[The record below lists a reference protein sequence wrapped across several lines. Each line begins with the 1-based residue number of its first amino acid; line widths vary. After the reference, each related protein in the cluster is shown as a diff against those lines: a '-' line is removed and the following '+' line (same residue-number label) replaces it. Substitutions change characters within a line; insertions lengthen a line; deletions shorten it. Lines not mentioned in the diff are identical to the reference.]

1 MLGVYA
7 FTIFVSAFLLFAV
20 EPMVGKMVTPLLGGT
35 PAVWNTCMLF
45 YQASLLG
52 GYAYAHFSTRWLG
65 ERKQAVLQMVVLL
78 LPLLVLPIAVDKS
91 WAPQGEGNPVFHVL
105 LLLTI
110 TVGLPFSV
118 ISTSASLLQKWFAS
132 TDHPEAHDPYFL
144 YAASN
149 LGSMLALIAYPVV
162 VEPYLTLN
170 YQSKDWSG
178 GYAALVTLSILCA
191 WFMWRSPEPAAVPAT
206 TPRKPVPAPAV
217 SAEPLTIWQRLH
229 WIALAA
235 VPSSLMLGAT
245 TYITTDIAAIPLLW
259 VIPLGIYLLSFIL
272 VFSRLPAIVHRI
284 MVLIMPLVVLML
296 LFLELSN
303 VKISMLPPWGRV
315 LLHVFV
321 LFIVS
326 MVCHGELARRRPA
339 TRHLTEYYLLMS
351 VGGVL
356 GGLFNAI
363 VAPLVFWGLAE
374 YQIAM
379 VGACL
384 LLPPIVQTERGLFA
398 GLAEGEPRAVLR
410 FALDLSLPLAVG
422 VISAV
427 LIWYVPR
434 IDSSTIDFKAW
445 GGKIV
450 GKDRIVSILMY
461 GVPAILCYVFVD
473 RSLRFGLSV
482 GALLLANL
490 LCGSFDSDELL
501 HTRSFFG
508 VLTVRGEDE
517 TGTDELGRKT
527 YEFHRLVHGT
537 TLHGKQ
543 FRAEDKRRIPL
554 TYYHPSG
561 PVGLVWK
568 AYGDEVTKN
577 WNLAFVGL
585 GTGSLCAYGEPGE
598 NVTFYEIDRAVVRIS
613 TDPNYFSYFDDAKKR
628 GVNLKLVMGDARIK
642 LSQAEEN
649 QYDFIAVD
657 AFSSDAIP
665 IHLITREA
673 VEKFITKL
681 KENGII
687 AYHIS
692 NRYLDLEPVLA
703 NIADEVGLAA
713 LLMSDSEDEDKYP
726 GKTAST
732 WVMMKKLK
740 PDVQPDSRTKS
751 LRWRLEADPDNK
763 EKKRWF
769 LYDGNRQLP
778 ESQKDELLEKL
789 DPEEKKFYEAYFGK
803 LTEELMREPR
813 APGKWEPLWWYRN
826 PSVGVWTDDY
836 SNLLKVFRW

>member
-1 MLGVYA
+1 MLAVYA
-7 FTIFVSAFLLFAV
+7 FTLFVSALLLFLI
-20 EPMVGKMVTPLLGGT
+20 EPMVGKMTLPLLGGT

-45 YQASLLG
+45 FQGALLA
-52 GYAYAHFSTRWLG
+52 GYAYAHFSTKWLG
-65 ERKQAVLQMVVLL
+65 ERRQAVVHMAVLL
-78 LPLLVLPIAVDKS
+78 TPFLVLPITIDKS
-91 WAPQGEGNPVFHVL
+91 WAPESEGNPVPHVL
-105 LLLTI
+105 LLLTV
-110 TVGLPFSV
+110 TVGLPFLV
-118 ISTSASLLQKWFAS
+118 ISTSASVLQKWFAA
-132 TDHPEAHDPYFL
+132 TDHPSARDPYFL

-149 LGSMLALIAYPVV
+149 FGSMLALVIYPAL
-162 VEPYLTLN
+162 VEPYLKLKEQN
-170 YQSKDWSG
+170 MAWVA
-178 GYAALVTLSILCA
+178 GYAVLVTLSVACA
-191 WFMWRSPEPAAVPAT
+191 WFMWRSPEPSPA
-206 TPRKPVPAPAV
+206 PVSPQRKQTPAV
-217 SAEPLTIWQRLH
+217 SDEPLTLWQRLH

-272 VFSRLPAIVHRI
+272 VFSRLPPIVHRA
-284 MVLIMPLVVLML
+284 MVLILPLVVLML

-303 VKISMLPPWGRV
+303 IKINFVPTWGRV
-315 LLHVFV
+315 LMHVGV

-326 MVCHGELARRRPA
+326 MVCHGELARRRPG
-339 TRHLTEYYLLMS
+339 TRYLTEYFLLMS

-384 LLPPIVQTERGLFA
+384 LLPPIAQTDRGLFD
-398 GLAEGEPRAVLR
+398 GLADREPKAIRRLI
-410 FALDLSLPLAVG
+410 LDLCLPLVVG
-422 VISAV
+422 GLSAL
-427 LIWYVPR
+427 LIWKIPR
-434 IDSSTIDFKAW
+434 LESSTIDLRAW
-445 GGKIV
+445 ADKIHIA
-450 GKDRIVSILMY
+450 KDKVTAILMF
-461 GVPAILCYVFVD
+461 GLPAIICYVFVD
-473 RSLRFGLSV
+473 RSLRFGLCV

-490 LCGSFDSDELL
+490 LCGSFESDELL

-517 TGTDELGRKT
+517 AGTDELGQKT

-543 FRAEDKRRIPL
+543 FRAEDKRRLPL
-554 TYYHPSG
+554 TYYHLTG

-568 AYGDEVTKN
+568 AYGDEVTKK
-577 WNLAFVGL
+577 WDVAFVGL
-585 GTGSLCAYGEPGE
+585 GTGSLSAYGEPGQ

-613 TDPNYFSYFDDAKKR
+613 TDPRYFTYFDDAKKR
-628 GVNLKLVMGDARIK
+628 GVNIKLVMGDARLK
-642 LSQAEEN
+642 LAQADEN

-681 KENGII
+681 KEDGII

-703 NIADEVGLAA
+703 NIADDVGLAA
-713 LLMSDSEDEDKYP
+713 LLMSDSEDEEKYP

-740 PDVQPDSRTKS
+740 PGVEQDPRVKA
-751 LRWRLEADPDNK
+751 LRWRTDVDPDDK
-763 EKKRWF
+763 EKKKWF
-769 LYDGNRQLP
+769 LYEGNRKLP
-778 ESQKDELLEKL
+778 ESQKDKLLDELDKPEK
-789 DPEEKKFYEAYFGK
+789 DFYQAYFGK
-803 LTEELMREPR
+803 LADDLIREPR
-813 APGKWEPLWWYRN
+813 APGKWQPLWWDRN

-836 SNLLKVFRW
+836 SNLLRVFRW